1 MNQNNVRN
9 FCIIAHIDHG
19 KSTLADRL
27 LEITHTISPKEMH
40 SQYLDSMDLEREKG
54 ITIKLKAVR
63 MHWKDDKEQEYIFNL
78 IDTPGHVDFSYEVS
92 RSLAACE
99 GAILLV
105 DATQGIQAQTLAN
118 FYNALNQNLK
128 IIPVINKID
137 MVNAVIDGVKKDLC
151 QNLGFNEDEILL
163 VSAKD
168 GTGVDKI
175 FPEII
180 KKIPQPQGKVEDPF
194 RALIFDSIY
203 DQHKGVIL
211 YIRVIDGEIGKNDRV
226 KMLATQAETEILE
239 LGYLSPTY
247 HVADSLYAGEVGFIA
262 TGLKNLSLCHVG
274 DTVTKITNYK
284 LQITNIE
291 ALPGYR
297 KVKPMV
303 FLGLYPTDSG
313 EFLRLKE
320 ALLKVQLTDASL
332 EFAPES
338 SPALGNGFRCGFLG
352 LLHAEIVKERL
363 EREYDLDL
371 LATVPNVEYELKLKS
386 KDGIIN
392 IKTPF
397 ELPDPNVV
405 SEIREPWVR
414 LILFSPKD
422 YLGGIMQL
430 CEEKRA
436 TYINT
441 EYIGD
446 RVKMIY
452 EIPLAELIID
462 FYDSLKSISSGYASL
477 DYELLNFRSVDAVK
491 LDILIAGEKVEA
503 LSQIVVRKYVE
514 SKGRMVVKKLKEVI
528 PKQQF
533 QISLQAAIG
542 GKIVARED
550 ISAYRKDVTAKLY
563 GGDVTRKMKLL
574 EKQKKGKKKM
584 KRIGKVNIPQEAF
597 LAVLKK

>member
-1 MNQNNVRN
+1 MDQNHIRN

-27 LEITHTISPKEMH
+27 LEITHTISPDKMH

-63 MHWKDDKEQEYIFNL
+63 MHWKDEKGQEYIFNL

-118 FYNALNQNLK
+118 FYNALNQNLE

-137 MVNAVIDGVKKDLC
+137 MINADVEGVKKDLC
-151 QNLGFNEDEILL
+151 QNLGFNEDEIIL

-180 KKIPQPQGKVEDPF
+180 EKVPQPQGKITNPF

-211 YIRVIDGEIGKNDRV
+211 YIRIVDGEINKTNRV
-226 KMLATQAETEILE
+226 KMMVTKAETEILE

-247 HVADSLYAGEVGFIA
+247 HVADSLHAGEVGFIA

-274 DTVTKITNYK
+274 DTVIKSQNSVSLIP
-284 LQITNIE
+284 
-291 ALPGYR
+291 LPGYR

-320 ALLKVQLTDASL
+320 ALLKIQLTDASL
-332 EFAPES
+332 EFSPES

-371 LATVPNVEYELKLKS
+371 LATVPNVE
-386 KDGIIN
+386 
-392 IKTPF
+392 
-397 ELPDPNVV
+397 
-405 SEIREPWVR
+405 
-414 LILFSPKD
+414 
-422 YLGGIMQL
+422 
-430 CEEKRA
+430 
-436 TYINT
+436 
-441 EYIGD
+441 
-446 RVKMIY
+446 
-452 EIPLAELIID
+452 
-462 FYDSLKSISSGYASL
+462 
-477 DYELLNFRSVDAVK
+477 
-491 LDILIAGEKVEA
+491 
-503 LSQIVVRKYVE
+503 
-514 SKGRMVVKKLKEVI
+514 
-528 PKQQF
+528 
-533 QISLQAAIG
+533 
-542 GKIVARED
+542 
-550 ISAYRKDVTAKLY
+550 
-563 GGDVTRKMKLL
+563 
-574 EKQKKGKKKM
+574 
-584 KRIGKVNIPQEAF
+584 
-597 LAVLKK
+597 